1 MSSSISGFP
10 LLRVSARQLH
20 FRSSTV
26 SRPIFQSIAV
36 QQCAYS
42 TSSTNEQE
50 GEASIPKDQLGT
62 NSGIRNARSIT
73 PAAVPRRIHILGLGS
88 LGKLVAYHLAGL
100 PNRPPVSL
108 LFHRK
113 STSEAWEESG
123 EAIEIERFGRTD
135 RRTGF
140 DHENASPQA
149 RMQKQAQS
157 PIDNLIVTLKG
168 PMTAKALSSIAHR
181 ITPQSTIVF
190 LQNGMGI
197 LEEVNEHVFSDGES
211 RPNYISGIVTH
222 GVYSKSL
229 FKAEHAGQGTI
240 ALSVLPRVPFEEL
253 YSVDPDVTLLPPSSR
268 YLIRTLTRTP
278 ALAAV
283 PYPPQEL
290 FQLQLEKLAINAVVN
305 PLTAILG
312 CYNGELLDGLHAT
325 RTMRLLLAEISLVIR
340 NLPELQGQPN
350 IENRF
355 SPERLENRVVTV
367 LQDTA
372 RNLSSMLQ
380 DVRKSQV
387 TEIAYMNG
395 WVVRKGEDM
404 GFRCIVNYAIMQLL
418 ETKSWLTF
426 KNEAAR
432 LPFEGPE

>member
-1 MSSSISGFP
+1 
-10 LLRVSARQLH
+10 
-20 FRSSTV
+20 
-26 SRPIFQSIAV
+26 
-36 QQCAYS
+36 
-42 TSSTNEQE
+42 
-50 GEASIPKDQLGT
+50 
-62 NSGIRNARSIT
+62 
-73 PAAVPRRIHILGLGS
+73 
-88 LGKLVAYHLAGL
+88 
-100 PNRPPVSL
+100 
-108 LFHRK
+108 
-113 STSEAWEESG
+113 
-123 EAIEIERFGRTD
+123 
-135 RRTGF
+135 
-140 DHENASPQA
+140 
-149 RMQKQAQS
+149 MQKQAQS